1 METDVATQKE
11 VRPRDAAT
19 MLGLSTS
26 HVHNL
31 ISDGT
36 LESRTL
42 LRKGKRRGIRLIT
55 LESIQRYMEQK

>member
-1 METDVATQKE
+1 METDLATPKE
-11 VRPRDAAT
+11 VRPKDAAA

-26 HVHNL
+26 FVHNL

-55 LESIQRYMEQK
+55 LESIQKYLEQK